1 MLLPWPP
8 PFVERVKMVRIQYL
22 STTAVDFRSE
32 TCLVVVSILPNKN
45 RMTNRPEFAHDHQQ
59 ILRPHHLHP
68 TPGPAPL
75 EAKMMETW
83 SLLVTIL
90 TDFTSK
96 T

>member
-1 MLLPWPP
+1 
-8 PFVERVKMVRIQYL
+8 MVRIQYL

-45 RMTNRPEFAHDHQQ
+45 RMTNRPEIAHDHQQ

-68 TPGPAPL
+68 TPGTAPL

-83 SLLVTIL
+83 SLPTIL
-90 TDFTSK
+90 TDFTSN